1 MTTLRVLFVLLV
13 IGNLFLAAANLGN
26 FSRVPG
32 GEPERLTSQLRPE
45 KLRLVQPPKES
56 GESKPATP
64 EPTVSTPEPQATA
77 SPPAASASTPSLACV
92 RWTGLTLL
100 QADQV
105 VQKAKAGGMRA
116 TVEATGTPTSW
127 WIYLPPQ
134 ADRAGA
140 EKKAEELQR
149 LGVKDYFIIN
159 ESGPN
164 QNSISLG
171 LFKSEDA
178 AKRMLEQLRRQGVQS
193 AQVAP
198 RGANGLKVE
207 VSGPANLITDF
218 SSTTSARLANAQR
231 SNCPAGE

>member
-13 IGNLFLAAANLGN
+13 IGNLFLVAANLGN

-32 GEPERLTSQLRPE
+32 GEPERLASQLRPE
-45 KLRLVQPPKES
+45 KLRLVQSPREL
-56 GESKPATP
+56 GGSKPAAP
-64 EPTVSTPEPQATA
+64 EPAVSAPEPQAAA
-77 SPPAASASTPSLACV
+77 SPPAAAPTPSLACV
-92 RWTGLTLL
+92 RWTGLTLQ

-105 VQKAKAGGMRA
+105 VQQAKAGGMRA
-116 TVEATGTPTSW
+116 TVEAAGASASW
-127 WIYLPPQ
+127 WIHLPAQ

-140 EKKAEELQR
+140 EKKAEELRQ

-171 LFKSEDA
+171 LFKSEEA
-178 AKRMLEQLRRQGVQS
+178 AKRMLEQLRRQGVQG

-207 VSGPANLITDF
+207 VKGPANLVTDF
-218 SSTTSARLANAQR
+218 SGATSARLANAQR
-231 SNCPAGE
+231 SDCPAEQ